1 MASRVAWNFAG
12 TAMLVF
18 NEITLWESVGVRTNG
33 EVGLAVVNHAV
44 CI

>member
-1 MASRVAWNFAG
+1 MASRFAWNFAG
-12 TAMLVF
+12 TAMPVF
-18 NEITLWESVGVRTNG
+18 NEITLRESAGVGTNG